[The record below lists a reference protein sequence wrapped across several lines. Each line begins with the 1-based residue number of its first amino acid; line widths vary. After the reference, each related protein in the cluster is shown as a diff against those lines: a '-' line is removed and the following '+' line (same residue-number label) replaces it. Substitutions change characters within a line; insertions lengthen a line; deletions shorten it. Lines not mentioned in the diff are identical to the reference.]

1 MQMKQKGNIL
11 YGILFGLLMVFLF
24 LGLVQ
29 QQFHVINFKELS
41 GVTVKTEKPRLS
53 FDSYVSGQ
61 YQSQTEKYISE
72 NFGFREPVIRIYNQ
86 YIWSVFNKT
95 YCHFIKPGKDGYL
108 YYSEAVNDYYGIEHL
123 KHYKTNAD
131 AVKHVEKQVRMMNK
145 LRYVLKDYGV
155 EFLAFMAPDKAY
167 VYPEYLPRRDA
178 RDPEAVNMMECF
190 DEKLTEVGF
199 PHVEMTKWFKT
210 MKDTVPFMLFPKT
223 DSHWRFSAIYGYDS
237 LFSYMNSLNDFG
249 IPDIRIN
256 GLTPIDTNY
265 RESDELT
272 LNLVSPIRDTNQRY
286 KADISIECG
295 QNCHKPRVLWV
306 GDSFIWDLETNLPW
320 RQIME
325 DVDIWFYNSIAFS
338 GFEKE
343 KGNVKKTNR
352 LRKILNNDYVV
363 WYSTAHQWCLAT
375 YGFAEDAL
383 LQLCVSD
390 SLFETQVS
398 RVMDSLREVY
408 DFAKIHHEL
417 ADCEGYNRMLRYCAT
432 VILQKDPEL
441 IPGLDGEEMPVIRNT
456 EAIRLAQQENAISN
470 DRNWFIRL
478 RLAASDQK
486 RTLEEILTEEAKNA
500 IEGLPL
506 ICDEYRIDTAAII
519 QMEIEKQMR
528 QWRNNAET
536 VKFLEDKARK
546 KGKPFEVVL
555 EEDARWIVNQRL
567 ENGELF

>member
-1 MQMKQKGNIL
+1 MKQKSNKV
-11 YGILFGLLMVFLF
+11 YCILFILLMIFLF
-24 LGLVQ
+24 LGLIQ
-29 QQFHVINFKELS
+29 QQFHVFNLNKLE

-86 YIWSVFNKT
+86 YIWSFFNKT

-256 GLTPIDTNY
+256 ALTPIDTNY
-265 RESDELT
+265 RENDELT
-272 LNLVSPIRDTNQRY
+272 LNLVFPIRDKNQHY

-306 GDSFIWDLETNLPW
+306 GDSFIWDLEAYLPW
-320 RQIME
+320 RQILE
-325 DVDIWFYNSIAFS
+325 DVEIWFYNSSSFS

-343 KGNVKKTNR
+343 KGNVKETNR

-375 YGFAEDAL
+375 YGFVEDAL

-390 SLFETQVS
+390 SLFEAQIPWVI
-398 RVMDSLREVY
+398 DSLRT
-408 DFAKIHHEL
+408 DAGFAKKHPKL
-417 ADCEGYNRMLRYCAT
+417 ADCEGYNDSLRSYAIKT
-432 VILQKDPEL
+432 LKKDPEL
-441 IPGLDGEEMPVIRNT
+441 IPGLGGEEMPVIRNT
-456 EAIRLAQQENAISN
+456 QAIRLAQQENAIVT
-470 DRNWFIRL
+470 DKNWLLNL
-478 RLAASDQK
+478 RLAASSQGK
-486 RTLEEILTEEAKNA
+486 TFEEILTQEAQNVLS
-500 IEGLPL
+500 GQPL
-506 ICDEYRIDTAAII
+506 IGQDVVIDTAAII

-528 QWRNNAET
+528 QWRYNAET